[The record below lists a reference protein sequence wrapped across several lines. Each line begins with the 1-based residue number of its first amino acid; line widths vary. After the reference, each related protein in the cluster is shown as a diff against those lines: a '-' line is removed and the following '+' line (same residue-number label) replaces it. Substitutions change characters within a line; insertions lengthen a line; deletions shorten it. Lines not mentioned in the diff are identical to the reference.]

1 MQVIPFTDPGAFS
14 QRVTPL
20 LMRREAENNFIL
32 GKIRE
37 FQDGQAPPPDALLLS
52 LEEHTGDSQPVAAAL
67 MMPPNP
73 LVMTRAPAAA
83 VNALVGHLSQAG
95 VRPRAVS
102 GPEPASA
109 TFAKGWSAATGIP
122 HRSEFRMG
130 LFQLTNLVPP
140 ARPVPG
146 SFRAAGEADVDLLVP
161 WAEAFFREIRHFT
174 APQASTVVP
183 ERVRRRQ
190 LYLWCDPPDRPVSM
204 AGWAGPTPNGVRVN
218 AVFTPPEH
226 RGRGYA
232 TACVAS
238 LTRHLLDSGRKFCFL
253 FTDAANPTSNGIYRR
268 LGYEHVCDLRDVRF
282 E

>member
-1 MQVIPFTDPGAFS
+1 MRVVSFTEPAAFA

-32 GKIRE
+32 GKISE
-37 FQDGQAPPPDALLLS
+37 FESGHGLPPDPLLLS
-52 LEEHTGDSQPVAAAL
+52 LQEVHEDPHPVGAAL

-83 VNALVGHLSQAG
+83 VEALVQHLSRAG

-109 TFAKGWSAATGIP
+109 TFAEAWSAATGIP

-130 LFQLTNLVPP
+130 LYQLTRLAPP

-146 SFRAAGEADVDLLVP
+146 SFRAAGEADVDFLVP

-174 APQASTVVP
+174 APQASKVVP
-183 ERVRRRQ
+183 ERVRRGQ
-190 LYLWCDPPDRPVSM
+190 LYLWCDPPGRPVSM

-253 FTDAANPTSNGIYRR
+253 FTDLANPTSNRIYQR
-268 LGYEHVCDLRDVRF
+268 LGYEHVCDMRDVRF

>member
-1 MQVIPFTDPGAFS
+1 MRILPFTDPATYA

-32 GKIRE
+32 GKISE
-37 FQDGQAPPPDALLLS
+37 FESGHALPPDTLLLS
-52 LEEHTGDSQPVAAAL
+52 LEDDSDGDQPVAAAL

-73 LVMTRAPAAA
+73 LVVTRAPADA
-83 VNALVGHLSQAG
+83 VEALVGHLAQAG

-102 GPEPASA
+102 GPEPTSA
-109 TFAKGWSAATGIP
+109 AFTKAWSAATGIP

-130 LFQLTNLVPP
+130 LYQLTRLVPP

-146 SFRAAGEADVDLLVP
+146 SFRAAGEADVDFLVP
-161 WAEAFFREIRHFT
+161 WAEAFFREIQHFT
-174 APQASTVVP
+174 APHAATRVP
-183 ERVRRRQ
+183 ERLRRRQ
-190 LYLWCDPPDRPVSM
+190 HYLWCDPPDRPVSL
-204 AGWAGPTPNGVRVN
+204 AGWAGPTPNGVRINSVY
-218 AVFTPPEH
+218 TPPEH